1 MPPSRWRWRAF
12 SMTTVAVSL
21 LVAPL
26 VVQAQSSAP
35 DVHVVR
41 DGETLSQI
49 ALDANTD
56 ADTIAALNG
65 LSDANVLSV
74 GQSLKLPSVS
84 RAPAAASGT
93 SGSPGTSGS
102 YAIADGDTL
111 WDIAQR
117 VGTTTDA
124 IVQLNHLDDPDHLS
138 LGTGLSLPAGRG
150 AAASAASSSSSSP
163 SSSPSAP
170 SPAASAAGGPSAGA
184 SPATSAA
191 ASGSTNTASK
201 RTVTVSYTV
210 QPGETLSQIARQ
222 FSVRTDAIVQATSLD
237 DPNRIRSE
245 ER

>member
-74 GQSLKLPSVS
+74 GQSLKLPGVAAS
-84 RAPAAASGT
+84 RPSTAPAAA
-93 SGSPGTSGS
+93 
-102 YAIADGDTL
+102 AA
-111 WDIAQR
+111 
-117 VGTTTDA
+117 V
-124 IVQLNHLDDPDHLS
+124 
-138 LGTGLSLPAGRG
+138 PAAAG
-150 AAASAASSSSSSP
+150 AAPVAAV
-163 SSSPSAP
+163 SAP
-170 SPAASAAGGPSAGA
+170 G
-184 SPATSAA
+184 
-191 ASGSTNTASK
+191 
-201 RTVTVSYTV
+201 
-210 QPGETLSQIARQ
+210 
-222 FSVRTDAIVQATSLD
+222 
-237 DPNRIRSE
+237 
-245 ER
+245 